1 MAQPFPKAWGVLKQY
16 EGFNR
21 NLPPMS
27 PENVKAFQYNPNP
40 GEIPYPGPTD
50 SRSGENYRPDA
61 MRASIDKEITRLKME
76 ISRLQDQLQR
86 LLQMRG

>member
-1 MAQPFPKAWGVLKQY
+1 MAQPFPRAWGVLKQY
-16 EGFNR
+16 EGYDR

-50 SRSGENYRPDA
+50 SRPGSYH
-61 MRASIDKEITRLKME
+61 IDREITRIKME